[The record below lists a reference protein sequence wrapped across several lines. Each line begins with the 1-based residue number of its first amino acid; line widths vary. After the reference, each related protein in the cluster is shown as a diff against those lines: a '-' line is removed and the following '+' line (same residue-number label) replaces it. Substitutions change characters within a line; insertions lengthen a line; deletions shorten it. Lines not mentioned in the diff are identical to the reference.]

1 MKMVEFT
8 RDMRPH
14 RTGETRIVPDEM
26 ADKLIAEGSAKPRD
40 SVFDKSAQAPPVV
53 GKQYKTRKRKTT
65 CPSESSLLL

>member
-14 RTGETRIVPDEM
+14 RAGETRIVPDAM

-40 SVFDKSAQAPPVV
+40 SVFDKSAQPASA
-53 GKQYKTRKRKTT
+53 GKKYRIRKRN
-65 CPSESSLLL
+65 